1 MMGYRRQSWNDKSV
15 DVPYIALWILKETPW
30 NFCSVPQEIRHSA
43 IRFFS
48 KALAKPHISSLR
60 VITVY
65 KFTGYPNTFKEL
77 KAEGTMPFPCELSKD
92 KYLNNLVE
100 QDHRFMKRLV
110 FIRDCVAYLTMLWVD
125 EHDQKGQML
134 GMDIGDIL
142 GQVTLIVSV
151 FGVASYDEH
160 EALFMFIAFSKDSL
174 QHNFKMSLSEER
186 LLLSSGQP
194 KVPPKEP
201 WVSLLSNESS
211 KKLQIFL
218 VYFTLLFPWQIE

>member
-1 MMGYRRQSWNDKSV
+1 
-15 DVPYIALWILKETPW
+15 
-30 NFCSVPQEIRHSA
+30 
-43 IRFFS
+43 
-48 KALAKPHISSLR
+48 
-60 VITVY
+60 
-65 KFTGYPNTFKEL
+65 
-77 KAEGTMPFPCELSKD
+77 
-92 KYLNNLVE
+92 
-100 QDHRFMKRLV
+100 
-110 FIRDCVAYLTMLWVD
+110 
-125 EHDQKGQML
+125 ML

-201 WVSLLSNESS
+201 
-211 KKLQIFL
+211 
-218 VYFTLLFPWQIE
+218 